1 MSWLTRSGKQALLWC
16 GYEVKRRP
24 DLMMIRRVNRR
35 RNRVAS
41 SDFAGAS
48 GLRLNLGSGFAPLDG
63 YVNVDVQELPEV
75 DVVAAVDEL
84 GVFPDGCA
92 SEVRMDAVYE
102 HLYNF
107 ERPRALAEWYRVLA
121 PGGLVQLNWVPDF
134 ELVIAKYLEQAPG
147 LTGPIFDLKHAA
159 NLLSGLYT
167 PFDVPPMLHKDLFTK
182 DSVRAELTAAGFEV
196 EAITNPCYVNEAYP
210 VTLCASG
217 RKPAGRQ
224 P

>member
-1 MSWLTRSGKQALLWC
+1 MSWLTRTAKRALLWC

-35 RNRVAS
+35 VARVAS
-41 SDFAGAS
+41 TEFNGAT
-48 GLRLNLGSGFAPLDG
+48 GLRLNLGSGFAPLEG
-63 YVNVDVQELPEV
+63 YLNVDVQELPEV

-92 SEVRMDAVYE
+92 VEVRMDAVYE

-107 ERPRALAEWYRVLA
+107 ERPRALAEWCRVLA
-121 PGGLVQLNWVPDF
+121 PGGRLQLNWIPDF
-134 ELVIAKYLEQAPG
+134 ELVIDKYLEKAPG

-182 DSVRAELTAAGFEV
+182 SSVRTELESAGFEV

-210 VTLCASG
+210 VTICATA
-217 RKPAGRQ
+217 RKPGGPAA
-224 P
+224 